1 MKKVLCIMLLA
12 SISAF
17 ANVDIIPAPVKHVYL
32 PSGFDSNDAVEVVV
46 TGAFASACFS
56 RNDVKVKVIEDTIEI
71 KITSISHEKLR
82 SCPDMVVPFKEVVHI
97 GNLQGGDYKVIV
109 NNKLEDQFSITEA
122 SSSSVDENIYAAV
135 EYVEKKSK
143 DEVVLHGWRYSN
155 CIDIDKVRVVSNNK
169 DTLSILPVMKQLSS
183 FCPMKGMPTQY
194 AVKLDLSSMK
204 IKEALLHVRT
214 MDGKSINS
222 IMNMEE

>member
-1 MKKVLCIMLLA
+1 MKKIMSVLFLSSL
-12 SISAF
+12 SAF

-46 TGAFASACFS
+46 TGVFSSACFS
-56 RNDVKVKVIEDTIEI
+56 RNDVKVKVIEDTIDI
-71 KITSISHEKLR
+71 QISAISHEKAR
-82 SCPDMVVPFKEVVHI
+82 SCPDMVVPFKEVVHV

-109 NNKLEDQFSITEA
+109 NNQLEDQFSVSEA
-122 SSSSVDENIYAAV
+122 SSSSVDENIYAAI

-155 CIDIDKVRVVSNNK
+155 CVDIDKVKVISNKK

-204 IKEALLHVRT
+204 IKEPLLHVRT

-222 IMNMEE
+222 IINMEE

>member
-1 MKKVLCIMLLA
+1 MKKVIGLMLLA
-12 SISAF
+12 SVSAF
-17 ANVDIIPAPVKHVYL
+17 ANVDIVPAPVKHIYL
-32 PSGFDSNDAVEVVV
+32 PDGFDSNDAVEVVV
-46 TGAFASACFS
+46 TGEFPSVCYS

-71 KITSISHEKLR
+71 KITAISHEKVR
-82 SCPDMVVPFKEVVHI
+82 SCPDMVVPFKEVVHV

-109 NNKLEDQFSITEA
+109 NRTLEDQFSIAEA
-122 SSSSVDENIYAAV
+122 SSSSVDENIYAAI
-135 EYVEKKSK
+135 EYIEKKSK

-155 CIDIDKVRVVSNNK
+155 CIDLDKVKVISNKK
-169 DTLSILPVMKQLSS
+169 DTLSILPVMKQLSQ

-204 IKEALLHVRT
+204 IKEPLLHVRT

-222 IMNMEE
+222 IINMEE